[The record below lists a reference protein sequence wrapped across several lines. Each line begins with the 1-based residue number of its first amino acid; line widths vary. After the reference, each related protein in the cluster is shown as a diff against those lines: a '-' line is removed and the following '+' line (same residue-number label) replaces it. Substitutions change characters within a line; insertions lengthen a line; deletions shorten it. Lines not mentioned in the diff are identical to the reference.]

1 MRLRF
6 STAIIKQ
13 PTVCGRHGRN
23 YFFRSTNCNGL
34 KLKGKRAQ
42 VYSPYF
48 STHRLIWRAQCF
60 CLRLNNIFLK
70 RLSFKLISRL
80 ENTVGGTNLIKLI
93 DRYARRVTIKNT
105 IKNAIDYFH
114 MEAPSATVAMKL
126 DPICKQR

>member
-1 MRLRF
+1 MRLRL
-6 STAIIKQ
+6 STAIMKL
-13 PTVCGRHGRN
+13 PTVYGRHGRN
-23 YFFRSTNCNGL
+23 YFFQSTNCNGL
-34 KLKGKRAQ
+34 KLKEKRAQ

-93 DRYARRVTIKNT
+93 DRYARSMTNKNT

-126 DPICKQR
+126 DPDL